1 MTTEFK
7 PYHLIIS
14 NHDSSNEKK
23 AVLFGAEFYS
33 KKINYGSE
41 ISISVRTAD
50 KTTEYFYL
58 LNQSIEKP
66 NFIAKAIRIFA
77 DSWTKMPKSIYYKNL
92 KSGEHKTISLVNS
105 DTWGVRILDKRA
117 VNDIP
122 LPELLIN
129 GDIKFVLELEPQS
142 EIELLFY

>member
-7 PYHLIIS
+7 PYHLIIF
-14 NHDSSNEKK
+14 NHDSSHEKR
-23 AVLFGAEFYS
+23 AVLFGADFYS
-33 KKINYGSE
+33 KRINYGSE
-41 ISISVRTAD
+41 ITINVKSAD
-50 KTTEYFYL
+50 KTIEYLHL
-58 LNQSIEKP
+58 LNQSLER
-66 NFIAKAIRIFA
+66 NFVAKGIRLFS

-92 KSGEHKTISLVNS
+92 KSGEIKTISLVNS